1 MADNRRVDTLEGMP
15 IDPQQVGAMAL
26 DFMEH
31 LEQQHGE
38 AGGELDAIA
47 FIAAV
52 DFGDGHM
59 HTHFSFR
66 NGDGTPLPRYRGLG
80 LLAEVERSIQ

>member
-1 MADNRRVDTLEGMP
+1 MA

-26 DFMEH
+26 AFMEH
-31 LEQQHGE
+31 LEEQHGE
-38 AGGELDAIA
+38 TGRLDAIA

-59 HTHFSFR
+59 HTHFSFSD
-66 NGDGTPLPRYRGLG
+66 GDGTPLPRYRGLG

>member
-1 MADNRRVDTLEGMP
+1 MP

-38 AGGELDAIA
+38 SGELDAIA

-52 DFGDGHM
+52 DFGNGHM

-66 NGDGTPLPRYRGLG
+66 DGDGAPLPRYRGLG
-80 LLAEVERSIQ
+80 LIAEVERSIQ